1 MDPYLMK
8 RLWRRPWLSLC
19 SLVLSCV
26 LCFLVGF
33 LTDYRQNQ
41 QEELSGVQREFPISC
56 VVTDIRG
63 TKSTDLRMDASR
75 AEFVTDGPLKDH
87 VRQVR
92 LTKSFYY
99 GCPILG
105 ISSGVSTV
113 TGISQLQCADRLNP
127 DRGVQVT
134 WLRQDFFES
143 VEPLLLVPEALYS
156 RLEAPEEPLTLVVTD
171 PVINPHDHPE
181 LATQEIAFQIAGY
194 YEGSGNEMFMSY
206 DAAQA
211 MERAYFLCSTCDSIS
226 FLAANNRELDDLSQI
241 ASEMFGAV
249 DPKAPA
255 FTDGVALTIHDQQY
269 RATVT
274 ALAQNIRR
282 SGYLLPAVLALGV
295 GVGFLLGFL
304 STRSEKKTY
313 ALMRTMGMT
322 QGKLLFSVLREQLL
336 PVILAALLALAVTKE
351 PLPTIIYLLC
361 STAGCACCVIRA
373 VRVPPTAILR
383 EQE

>member
-1 MDPYLMK
+1 MDWKK
-8 RLWRRPWLSLC
+8 RLLRRP
-19 SLVLSCV
+19 
-26 LCFLVGF
+26 
-33 LTDYRQNQ
+33 
-41 QEELSGVQREFPISC
+41 
-56 VVTDIRG
+56 VT
-63 TKSTDLRMDASR
+63 
-75 AEFVTDGPLKDH
+75 
-87 VRQVR
+87 
-92 LTKSFYY
+92 
-99 GCPILG
+99 
-105 ISSGVSTV
+105 TV
-113 TGISQLQCADRLNP
+113 F
-127 DRGVQVT
+127 
-134 WLRQDFFES
+134 W
-143 VEPLLLVPEALYS
+143 LLLSEVLYS
-156 RLEAPEEPLTLVVTD
+156 KLEAPEEPLTLVVTD
-171 PVINPHDHPE
+171 PVINPNDRPE

-194 YEGSGNEMFMSY
+194 YAGSGHEMFMSY